1 MKPFISN
8 SFELSVFKLKTYIL
22 GFRHTTINFKDKILV
37 SVLRKKSVTITIIL
51 LLVIGLLNFQSQI
64 TNSHEERFD
73 KKASENITFG
83 PDPNSIGIEPI
94 FNKSMVA
101 EPIMTYE
108 PQFIFD
114 IYKSGD
120 VILAHSPPTSQNQGI
135 TSLIN
140 VSNIED
146 VTLIKFVSG
155 HDEPNITAYYC
166 VCSAAY
172 MKNNLMFLSV
182 QPYEAS
188 SDIWFLLICNVSD
201 PQNPALLAN
210 ISMPGYEAV
219 VKDIELVGNNLFVL
233 SDRNLTIFDISDPS
247 NPAKL
252 SMTELA
258 YEIEDSKP
266 EFFATLKTLVVNGNY
281 VYVVTHLGDLVVLNI
296 SDLSSPVIVFSGNLH
311 CMGYDALVA
320 NDTLFVAAGVGGL
333 YIFDVSNKSSPTLIS
348 HYNDTLRCS
357 MGLEFLDSNIL
368 AVADNIYGLHIL
380 NVSDL
385 NNIYE
390 ICNATSYDRL
400 MDIVV
405 DGNLIFGAEMLAGIH
420 IYNATDKT
428 NVTSIS
434 YTPIARGA
442 PMEHYYTYIVAGANF
457 GQGPAEPGEYD
468 VEFIEFGGVYVEL
481 CTLISMGGKAFFRI
495 TPICINIGNIPIIV
509 YNDTDGNGRLSICYE
524 TLPENPYFPVRRVI
538 TDQVY
543 FVAEFK
549 NVHVKLSELKNETW
563 NGHEAYYY
571 TLEISGLNFTNTTHV
586 SGMFYDVYFDEV
598 IGNSAKGNIT
608 LTFHIVPFENTNES
622 SPFLYDNVTVKVDIN
637 LKLFDVDWGIAH
649 ENYCIAVG
657 FSSRVNNDLIY
668 YPAGSL
674 STLRG
679 TFLRALDVIA
689 DVFIN
694 KNFTAIN
701 GSYTYHGNVNVSF
714 DYGWEDF
721 DYNFEFVNWHHVLA
735 NFIDIP
741 SNTTEILY
749 DPKAGFYSMG
759 KHSEIPPEFYPGEEG
774 EQPPG
779 EEGEQPPLGFGV
791 SPTVMFVAVVVVV
804 SVVAVVVKFVKRR
817 H

>member
-1 MKPFISN
+1 MSA
-8 SFELSVFKLKTYIL
+8 
-22 GFRHTTINFKDKILV
+22 
-37 SVLRKKSVTITIIL
+37 LRKKSVTITIIL
-51 LLVIGLLNFQSQI
+51 LFVVGLLSVQPQ
-64 TNSHEERFD
+64 TANSYEEQFNN
-73 KKASENITFG
+73 KASGNITFG

-94 FNKSMVA
+94 FNNSMVA
-101 EPIMTYE
+101 EPILTYE

-140 VSNIED
+140 VSNIEN

-155 HDEPNITAYYC
+155 HDQPNITAYYC
-166 VCSAAY
+166 RCSAAY
-172 MKNNLMFLSV
+172 MVNNLMFLSV
-182 QPYEAS
+182 QPYGTS
-188 SDIWFLLICNVSD
+188 SDIWFLLICDVSD

-210 ISMPGYEAV
+210 ISMPGYEAI

-233 SDRNLTIFDISDPS
+233 SDRNMTIFDISDPS

-252 SMTELA
+252 SITELT
-258 YEIEDSKP
+258 YELEDSKP
-266 EFFATLKTLVVNGNY
+266 EFYATLKTLVVNGNY
-281 VYVVTHLGDLVVLNI
+281 VYVVTHLGDLVVLDI
-296 SDLSSPVIVFSGNLH
+296 SDLSSPVVVFSGNLH

-368 AVADNIYGLHIL
+368 AVADNIYGLHVL

-385 NNIYE
+385 NNVYE
-390 ICNATSYDRL
+390 LCNATNYDRL

-442 PMEHYYTYIVAGANF
+442 PMEYYYTYIVGGANF

-468 VEFIEFGGVYVEL
+468 VEFIEAGGVGVEL

-495 TPICINIGNIPIIV
+495 TPIGINIGTIPIIV

-524 TLPENPYFPVRRVI
+524 TFPDNPYLPVRRVI

-549 NVHVKLSELKNETW
+549 NIHVKFSELKNETW
-563 NGHEAYYY
+563 NGHEAFYY
-571 TLEISGLNFTNTTHV
+571 TFEISGLNFTNV
-586 SGMFYDVYFDEV
+586 SYVSAMFYNVYFDEV

-608 LTFHIVPFENTNES
+608 LTFHIIPFENTNES

-637 LKLFDVDWGIAH
+637 LKLFDIDWGVTP

-679 TFLRALDVIA
+679 TSLRAMDVIA
-689 DVFIN
+689 DIFIN
-694 KNFTAIN
+694 KNYTAVN
-701 GSYTYHGNVNVSF
+701 GNYTYHGNVNVSF

-721 DYNFEFVNWHHVLA
+721 YNNFEFVNWHHVLA

-741 SNTTEILY
+741 SNTTEIQY
-749 DPKAGFYSMG
+749 DPKTGFYTVG
-759 KHSEIPPEFYPGEEG
+759 KRPEISSGFYLPPTRPYTGEEEQPPTGEEEQLPEEQPTPEEEG
-774 EQPPG
+774 EQPP
-779 EEGEQPPLGFGV
+779 PSFGM
-791 SPTVMFVAVVVVV
+791 SPTVMFVVAVVVV
-804 SVVAVVVKFVKRR
+804 SVVAVIVKFVKRR
-817 H
+817 HLT